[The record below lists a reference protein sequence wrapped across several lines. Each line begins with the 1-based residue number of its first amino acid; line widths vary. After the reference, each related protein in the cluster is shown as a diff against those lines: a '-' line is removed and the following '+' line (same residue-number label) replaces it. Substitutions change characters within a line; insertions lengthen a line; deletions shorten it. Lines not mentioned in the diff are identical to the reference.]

1 MKILIPVLVYFS
13 VAIPNLLAS
22 ELPSYC
28 EDDSSYRDKL
38 QKIGPVVALGAS
50 ASSGLLAKSFPALVA
65 NQMCLEKGSGFESKY
80 SFGFGTSHS
89 FLKDKFIEQRSKV
102 VIAIDHLHHGIKGRR
117 FNSATKTYIDKEI
130 AILTLD
136 CKHSR
141 VDCSPTGDYHFVEQ
155 EDFQP
160 VVLLGDIFAFYAVD
174 CTKTD
179 PFISDSDSNEDKG
192 CIDDYNK
199 INQYIWQKASETPN
213 PFIFPVDRFYR
224 NLHNHLPFLYNLDG
238 NLGSFYSSDIFWDRF
253 HPWSEPG
260 AQILANLVLE
270 KLNEIILKG
279 AISSSITIPYI
290 QIDEKYFNPF
300 TGVVLIDDTDA
311 SGYAGT
317 TVHFFSEQGEE
328 FFFAF
333 SDKTYSYRSKN
344 GDWGYVDN
352 FDEVAKSSSDRVGE
366 NPLVIKIEGKT
377 GNGNIILSNKQ
388 LSVINKLSENPMNQL
403 LGGVIT
409 TAPLSDNNAKIPDKK
424 YYPQSKS
431 LALRRRGVKLPNNPW

>member
-1 MKILIPVLVYFS
+1 MKKLIIFLVLFS
-13 VAIPNLLAS
+13 VGITDLLAS
-22 ELPSYC
+22 GLPSYC
-28 EDDSSYRDKL
+28 EDNSSFSDKL
-38 QKIGPVVALGAS
+38 QNIGPVVSLGAS

-65 NQMCLEKGSGFESKY
+65 NQMCLEQGSGFESKY
-80 SFGFGTSHS
+80 SFGFGTNYS

-102 VIAIDHLHHGIKGRR
+102 VIAIDHLHHGIKGRS

-155 EDFQP
+155 EEFRP

-192 CIDDYNK
+192 CIEDYNK
-199 INQYIWQKASETPN
+199 INQYIWQKAAEIPN
-213 PFIFPVDRFYR
+213 LFIFPVNSFYR
-224 NLHNHLPFLYNLDG
+224 NLHNHLPFLYDLDG

-253 HPWSEPG
+253 HPWSKPG

-270 KLNEIILKG
+270 KINDLILTG
-279 AISSSITIPYI
+279 TIPSSITIPYI
-290 QIDEKYFNPF
+290 QIDEKYFKPF

-317 TVHFFSEQGEE
+317 TVQFFSEQGEE

-333 SDKTYSYRSKN
+333 SDKTYSYRNEN
-344 GDWGYVDN
+344 GDWGYAGN
-352 FDEVAKSSSDRVGE
+352 FDEVTKSSRGRVGK
-366 NPLVIKIEGKT
+366 NPLVIEIEGKT

-388 LSVINKLSENPMNQL
+388 LSVIKKLFENPMNQL

-409 TAPLSDNNAKIPDKK
+409 TAP
-424 YYPQSKS
+424 
-431 LALRRRGVKLPNNPW
+431 VE

>member
-1 MKILIPVLVYFS
+1 MKILIPVLVFFS
-13 VAIPNLLAS
+13 LGVPDLLAS

-28 EDDSSYRDKL
+28 GDNPGFRDQL
-38 QKIGPVVALGAS
+38 QNIGPVVALGAS

-65 NQMCLEKGSGFESKY
+65 NQMCLEQGSGFESRY
-80 SFGFGTSHS
+80 SFGFGTKYS
-89 FLKDKFIEQRSKV
+89 FLKDQYIEQRPKV
-102 VIAIDHLHHGIKGRR
+102 IVAIDHLHHGIKDRK

-130 AILTLD
+130 ALLTLD

-155 EDFQP
+155 EDFRP
-160 VVLLGDIFAFYAVD
+160 IVVLGDIFAFYAVD

-179 PFISDSDSNEDKG
+179 PFISDLDSNKDKG

-213 PFIFPVDRFYR
+213 LFIFPVNSFYR

-238 NLGSFYSSDIFWDRF
+238 KLGSFYSSDIFWDRF
-253 HPWSEPG
+253 HPWSKPG
-260 AQILANLVLE
+260 AQILANLVIE
-270 KLNEIILKG
+270 KLNGIIMKG
-279 AISSSITIPYI
+279 AIPSSITVPYI
-290 QIDEKYFNPF
+290 QINEKYFKPF

-317 TVHFFSEQGEE
+317 TVQFFSEQGDE

-333 SDKTYSYRSKN
+333 SDKSYAYRKDN
-344 GDWGYVDN
+344 GDWGYAGN
-352 FDEVAKSSSDRVGE
+352 FDQVAKSSGARVGK

-377 GNGNIILSNKQ
+377 GNGNIVLTNEQ
-388 LSVINKLSENPMNQL
+388 LSLIKKLSDGPMNQL

-409 TAPLSDNNAKIPDKK
+409 NSD
-424 YYPQSKS
+424 
-431 LALRRRGVKLPNNPW
+431 